1 MLAIGVPPAS
11 LKKLASSPIPISFL
25 VGIPFVVREYQR
37 VGPLSG
43 MQEKRMVNSG
53 R

>member
-11 LKKLASSPIPISFL
+11 LKKAASSHIPISFL
-25 VGIPFVVREYQR
+25 VGIPFVEYQR

-43 MQEKRMVNSG
+43 IQVYNCRE
-53 R
+53 